1 MKDLSISIVNYN
13 TKDFLRN
20 CLKSIFKNTYK
31 INYEIFVVDNASSDG
46 SPETVEKEFLQVN
59 LIRNK
64 ENIGFAKANNQAFKE
79 ASGSY
84 FLLLNPDCSMKNDT
98 LYEMVQFMNKHPEI
112 GIAGCKIVNPN
123 GRIEFSANRFPNLF
137 TEFSLKFRKKL
148 AGSNGYFDRLL
159 KWNYNK
165 SREVDWVS
173 GAFLIIRSKAYRE
186 VQGMDEN
193 YFLYFEEI
201 DLCKRVKKR
210 GWKIYYNSNCEV
222 LHEHGQSMVTEAEEK
237 ISRIYRTSQLYYY
250 QKHNPFQYTL
260 LKVYLKLQKL
270 V

>member
-1 MKDLSISIVNYN
+1 MDLSISIVNYN

-20 CLKSIFKNTYK
+20 CLKSIFENTSR
-31 INYEIFVVDNASSDG
+31 IDYEIFVVDNASSDG
-46 SPETVEKEFLQVN
+46 SPEMVEREFPQVK

-64 ENIGFAKANNQAFKE
+64 ENAGFSKANNQAFRRAIGKH
-79 ASGSY
+79 
-84 FLLLNPDCSMKNDT
+84 FLLLNPDCLAKKNI
-98 LYEMVQFMNKHPEI
+98 LYKMVQFMNKHPEV
-112 GIAGCKIVNPN
+112 GVAGCKIKNPN
-123 GRIEFSANRFPNLF
+123 GRIEFSAGRSLNLF

-159 KWNYNK
+159 TRNYNK
-165 SREVDWVS
+165 SREVDWVI
-173 GAFLIIRSKAYRE
+173 GAFLIVCSSAYRE

-193 YFLYFEEI
+193 YFLYFEET
-201 DLCKRVKKR
+201 DLCKRIKKR

-222 LHEHGQSMVTEAEEK
+222 LHLHGRSMATEAEEK

>member
-1 MKDLSISIVNYN
+1 
-13 TKDFLRN
+13 
-20 CLKSIFKNTYK
+20 
-31 INYEIFVVDNASSDG
+31 VDNASSDG
-46 SPETVEKEFLQVN
+46 SVEMVKSEFPQVK

-64 ENIGFAKANNQAFKE
+64 ENVGFSKANNKAFE
-79 ASGSY
+79 NATGEY
-84 FLLLNPDCSMKNDT
+84 FLLLNPDCLVEEDT
-98 LYEMVQFMNKHPEI
+98 LYKMVHFMNKYPKV
-112 GIAGCKIVNPN
+112 GVAGCKIVNPN

-137 TEFSLKFRKKL
+137 TELSLKFGKKL

-186 VQGMDEN
+186 VRGMDEN

-210 GWKIYYNSNCEV
+210 GWKIYYNSNCEI
-222 LHEHGQSMVTEAEEK
+222 LHAHGRSMATVAEEK
-237 ISRIYRTSQLYYY
+237 ISNIYRVNQLYYY
-250 QKHNPFQYTL
+250 QKHNPFQHPL
-260 LKVYLKLQKL
+260 LKLYLKLRGL
-270 V
+270 I